1 DMQPQPPDP
10 GTDDRAASPPAGPD
24 DSLLPRQLA
33 SWRPAEA
40 PQPPAPPQAAPWPG
54 VSAPDPTAPSW
65 PDAPPQPW
73 QQPAQGYQT
82 QGHQTQGHQPQGH
95 QAPGR
100 QPPDQPPRRQPPGAP
115 QADALAPGGRSARD
129 DTTRYLCA
137 AAQLSSDFSNA
148 AISEYL
154 VEPTRPVPP
163 SPGFDVAVVLNEA
176 VAARARRIV
185 RDTVLL
191 IVAVLLLVIAP
202 PILLLLW
209 VMAAGA
215 LLWMFSS
222 GRRL

>member
-1 DMQPQPPDP
+1 
-10 GTDDRAASPPAGPD
+10 
-24 DSLLPRQLA
+24 
-33 SWRPAEA
+33 
-40 PQPPAPPQAAPWPG
+40 
-54 VSAPDPTAPSW
+54 
-65 PDAPPQPW
+65 
-73 QQPAQGYQT
+73 
-82 QGHQTQGHQPQGH
+82 
-95 QAPGR
+95 
-100 QPPDQPPRRQPPGAP
+100 
-115 QADALAPGGRSARD
+115 D

-202 PILLLLW
+202 PIPLLLW
-209 VMAAGA
+209 GMAAGA
-215 LLWMFSS
+215 LVWMFSS
-222 GRRL
+222 GRRPPLRTRILAGRTGGWQAVLSGLVSLGLLAILAVRVERSLVDTSGNSGNSYDSYGYPIPPADHSVQYGLAGLFMLTILAVLAADRAAVRSAL